1 MTSEKTWVG
10 IDVSKNTLDVHSL
23 PQGITFSV
31 SNTETGLKELIQ
43 RLQPLVVSL
52 VVLESTGGLER
63 MSVSA
68 LQKAEIPVA
77 MVNPRKVKG
86 LAISL
91 GKAKTD
97 KLDAYVLAL
106 FAQTIQPQPLPKIN
120 ANAQELSDLT
130 RRRGQLVEMQVAKK
144 NRLSSAPASIQA
156 DIKAHLKEL
165 KERIEGLNEQIQT
178 LTQTQ
183 DNWQRKQEI
192 LISFKGIGSVTAAL
206 CLAELPELGTLTD
219 KQIARLVGVA
229 PINHDSGQYKGKRM
243 ITGGRTSVRCGLY
256 IATLVATRHNPVIK
270 SFYQRLLE
278 RGKLK
283 KVALIACTR
292 KLLVILNAMIR
303 DNKTWQVPA

>member
-10 IDVSKNTLDVHSL
+10 IDVSKASLDVHSL
-23 PQGITFSV
+23 PQGIAFSV
-31 SNTETGLKELIQ
+31 SNTETGMRELIEQ
-43 RLQPLVVSL
+43 LQPLAVSL

-63 MSVSA
+63 MSISA
-68 LQKAEIPVA
+68 LQQADIPVA
-77 MVNPRKVKG
+77 MVNPRKAKG

-97 KLDAYVLAL
+97 ELDAYVLAL
-106 FAQTIQPQPLPKIN
+106 FAQIIQPQPLPKIN
-120 ANAQELSDLT
+120 ANAQALSDLT
-130 RRRGQLVEMQVAKK
+130 RRRAQLVEMQVAEK
-144 NRLSSAPASIQA
+144 NRLSSAPTSIQA
-156 DIKAHLKEL
+156 DIKAHLKQL
-165 KERIEGLNEQIQT
+165 KERIEGLNAEIQT
-178 LTQTQ
+178 LTQAEA
-183 DNWQRKQEI
+183 NWSRKQEI
-192 LISFKGIGSVTAAL
+192 LISVKGIGPVTAAL

-243 ITGGRTSVRCGLY
+243 ISGGRTSVRCGLY

-270 SFYQRLLE
+270 AFYQRLLE

>member
-23 PQGITFSV
+23 PQGIAFSV
-31 SNTETGLKELIQ
+31 SNTETGMTELIQ
-43 RLQPLVVSL
+43 RLQPLAVSL

-97 KLDAYVLAL
+97 QLDAYVLAL

-130 RRRGQLVEMQVAKK
+130 RRRGQLVEMQVAEK

-192 LISFKGIGSVTAAL
+192 LISVKGIGSVTAAL

-278 RGKLK
+278 RGKMK